1 MYVIQAIKDSE
12 HFTNYVHLMQ
22 RLDDLA
28 TFAHFKK
35 EQLYNL
41 ALTKIKQ
48 LKSPAR
54 LLTFAIHY
62 EQTGFEEFRLFCQ
75 ETQSLL
81 FRVCLDYPMN

>member
-35 EQLYNL
+35 E
-41 ALTKIKQ
+41 
-48 LKSPAR
+48 
-54 LLTFAIHY
+54 
-62 EQTGFEEFRLFCQ
+62 
-75 ETQSLL
+75 
-81 FRVCLDYPMN
+81 